1 MGVLVPAVPR
11 LRSAMLDGFRFAC
24 IALAATEGVSFA
36 TDALTQLFE
45 LLDRAE
51 LSENMS
57 AEDLLAAQIA
67 LVRIVHEAAVTAQSR
82 GQPEISASTF
92 RGILAALC
100 PLPPW
105 IQRPC

>member
-1 MGVLVPAVPR
+1 MGVLVPVVPR
-11 LRSAMLDGFRFAC
+11 IRSAMLDGFRFTC

-36 TDALTQLFE
+36 TDALGRLFE

-51 LSENMS
+51 LGEDMS
-57 AEDLLAAQIA
+57 AAELLAAQIA

-82 GQPEISASTF
+82 GQPEISASVL
-92 RGILAALC
+92 GGVIAALC